1 MERGTIA
8 TRYKFCEKLKNENRL
23 RMRIEWRIGLYENV
37 VFLGTDIFITGNCSI
52 KKVMLNLSIS
62 CEL

>member
-1 MERGTIA
+1 MERITIA
-8 TRYKFCEKLKNENRL
+8 THYKFCEKLKNENRL
-23 RMRIEWRIGLYENV
+23 RMRIEWRIGLYEKCR
-37 VFLGTDIFITGNCSI
+37 FLGTDIFITGNCTI

>member
-1 MERGTIA
+1 MERVTIA
-8 TRYKFCEKLKNENRL
+8 TRYKFYEKLKNENRL
-23 RMRIEWRIGLYENV
+23 RMRIEWRIGLYEKCR
-37 VFLGTDIFITGNCSI
+37 FLETDIFITGNCSI